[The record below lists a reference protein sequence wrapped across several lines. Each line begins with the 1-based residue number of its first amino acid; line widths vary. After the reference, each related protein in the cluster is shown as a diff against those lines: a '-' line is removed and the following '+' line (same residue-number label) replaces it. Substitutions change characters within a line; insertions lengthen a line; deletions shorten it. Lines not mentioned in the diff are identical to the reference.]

1 MVANGVSSI
10 LTSIGNIP
18 AILLIFGII
27 AALTIFIPSNS
38 GLSSVMMP
46 VFSNAIFNFNPAL
59 LSGTITTFG
68 AAMGWVNL
76 FTPSGMVIPFLEIS
90 KMNVIDFSKA
100 AWKQILILL
109 VVGLGLLVIGTFL
122 PKGIF

>member
-1 MVANGVSSI
+1 MGVAFVIAVARGLAITFQNSGFDQMVANGVSSI

-68 AAMGWVNL
+68 AAMG
-76 FTPSGMVIPFLEIS
+76 
-90 KMNVIDFSKA
+90 
-100 AWKQILILL
+100 
-109 VVGLGLLVIGTFL
+109 
-122 PKGIF
+122 